1 MTSRPADLRALAVDI
16 RHVDTHALLGVA
28 LLVPAH
34 RYVAV
39 ITDGSE
45 HVEQRTL
52 AEDAWVEIDAW
63 AAAGDAALPKRP
75 APLAVSVA
83 SVMLRQTGVPVIAER
98 FASIPLEATSPSEMA
113 SLAQRALPGFL
124 ISRRT
129 AA

>member
-1 MTSRPADLRALAVDI
+1 MRALGVDI
-16 RHVDTHALLGVA
+16 RHVDTNALLAVA
-28 LLVPAH
+28 LLVPAY
-34 RYVAV
+34 RYMAV
-39 ITDGSE
+39 IADASRV
-45 HVEQRTL
+45 VEQRTL
-52 AEDAWVEIDAW
+52 AEDEWVEIDAW

-75 APLAVSVA
+75 APLPAGVA
-83 SVMLRQTGVPVIAER
+83 SAMLRREGVPVIAQR

>member
-1 MTSRPADLRALAVDI
+1 MRALAVDI
-16 RHVDTHALLGVA
+16 RHVDTNALLGVA

-34 RYVAV
+34 RYLAV
-39 ITDGSE
+39 IADGSE

-52 AEDAWVEIDAW
+52 ADDAWVEIDAW
-63 AAAGDAALPKRP
+63 AAASDAALPKRP
-75 APLAVSVA
+75 APLGVGVA